1 MPVRDLPA
9 QPLDDS
15 EAVYYGSRAGDAM
28 LLALV
33 VGVLLINGVILWR
46 QLGPARITC
55 ATPVFFGL
63 LLLSAYWAALVYTFK
78 LSVSARIGPH
88 GLAVVRGPWRT
99 ELAWREV
106 DRLVER
112 AQASQ
117 GTRYRW
123 VIAYARDGRQLS
135 IREDMVANYARFR
148 FEVYERY
155 RLYQDHGGT
164 WATGGAGPFSGARS
178 HLQHDGLVAGAR
190 RTRRA
195 AGPLLLAAAAQRDGA
210 PGADPPRDSRGLRGA
225 RAARGAAPPDLYGGL
240 EVARRQ
246 PPDAHAAPLLAR
258 RLAR

>member
-1 MPVRDLPA
+1 
-9 QPLDDS
+9 
-15 EAVYYGSRAGDAM
+15 M

-33 VGVLLINGVILWR
+33 IGVLLINGIILWR
-46 QLGPARITC
+46 QLGDSQDHVRHA
-55 ATPVFFGL
+55 VFFGL

-78 LSVSARIGPH
+78 ISVSARIGPH

-112 AQASQ
+112 VQASK

-123 VIAYARDGRQLS
+123 VIALARDGRELS

-164 WATGGAGPFSGARS
+164 WATGGAGPFSAREATS
-178 HLQHDGLVAGAR
+178 IIQ
-190 RTRRA
+190 
-195 AGPLLLAAAAQRDGA
+195 
-210 PGADPPRDSRGLRGA
+210 
-225 RAARGAAPPDLYGGL
+225 
-240 EVARRQ
+240 
-246 PPDAHAAPLLAR
+246 
-258 RLAR
+258 